1 MTETYGTSRQ
11 KNWRDHVVVVKT
23 GNIPRRAQLIHL
35 AALQTAEPALPVS
48 LYPQYTHSLGYFSVG
63 PHATRRACKDAD
75 LPFLFPCDVA
85 ASVARFFA
93 GCNRSLRK
101 L

>member
-11 KNWRDHVVVVKT
+11 KNWRDYIAVVKT

-48 LYPQYTHSLGYFSVG
+48 LYPQYTHPLRLFFSR
-63 PHATRRACKDAD
+63 PAYNA
-75 LPFLFPCDVA
+75 
-85 ASVARFFA
+85 
-93 GCNRSLRK
+93 
-101 L
+101 

>member
-1 MTETYGTSRQ
+1 MTETYGTSRE
-11 KNWRDHVVVVKT
+11 KNWRDHIVVVKT
-23 GNIPRRAQLIHL
+23 GNISRRAQLIHL

-48 LYPQYTHSLGYFSVG
+48 LYPQYTHSPSVG
-63 PHATRRACKDAD
+63 AHATPRACKDAD
-75 LPFLFPCDVA
+75 LPFLFPCDIA
-85 ASVARFFA
+85 ASVAQFFA